1 MSTKTKRIIIS
12 SVLGGV
18 FLALLILGSIFDL
31 QISKAL
37 AIPSDTYLV
46 PNIFTAFFESFGE
59 NILYLL
65 IGMACA
71 IIIWYS
77 ARLKNKGWRITVQVI
92 FGLIGFA
99 IWLFCVHRT
108 LGHIGKHISAD
119 ASKYMSSGV
128 IVLIKLCTALTLN
141 ILTILCFKGCSE
153 ETLSKLFKW
162 AIVIL
167 VAAAL
172 SNGIVQGLKLFWGRM
187 RYCAMNVLND
197 FDGYSPWYVIH
208 GKRTISEQQALL
220 GLTSGT
226 YNSFPSGHTCAATS
240 SFLLICL
247 PALFKKWNTPWGKL
261 FCIGV
266 PSIYTFLVAL
276 SRIMCGAH
284 FLTDVL
290 FSFLITFGVILLIKW
305 LVIGEGYKK
314 FVKKQTPVI
323 DKKTE

>member
-1 MSTKTKRIIIS
+1 MSVKTKRIILF
-12 SVLGGV
+12 SVLGGL
-18 FLALLILGSIFDL
+18 FLAMLILGSIFDL

-46 PNIFTAFFESFGE
+46 SNVFTAFFESFGE

-65 IGMACA
+65 VGMACA
-71 IIIWYS
+71 IIFWHS
-77 ARLKNKGWRITVQVI
+77 VNLKNKGWRITVQIV
-92 FGLIGFA
+92 FA
-99 IWLFCVHRT
+99 IIGLVIWFFCAHRT
-108 LGHIGKHISAD
+108 LGHLGKHID
-119 ASKYMSSGV
+119 ENASKYMSSGV
-128 IVLIKLCTALTLN
+128 AILIKLCTALTLN
-141 ILTILCFKGCSE
+141 TLTILCFKQCSK

-167 VAAAL
+167 VASAL

-187 RYCAMNVLND
+187 RYCAMNVLNN
-197 FDGYSPWYVIH
+197 FDDYSPWYVIH
-208 GKRTISEQQALL
+208 GKRTISEQQVLL
-220 GLTSGT
+220 GLLKDS

-247 PALFKKWNTPWGKL
+247 PALFKKWNTTWGKL
-261 FCIGV
+261 FCFGI

-290 FSFLITFGVILLIKW
+290 FSFLITLGIIILMQWLI
-305 LVIGEGYKK
+305 IGEGYKK
-314 FVKKQTPVI
+314 FIKNKSKPRTN
-323 DKKTE
+323 